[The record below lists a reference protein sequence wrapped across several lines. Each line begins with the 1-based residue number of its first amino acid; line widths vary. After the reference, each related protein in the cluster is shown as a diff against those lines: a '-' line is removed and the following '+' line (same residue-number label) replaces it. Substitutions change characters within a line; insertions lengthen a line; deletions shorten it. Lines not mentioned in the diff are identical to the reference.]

1 MTVDIEPT
9 RNEGA
14 GTKIALALILSVCFF
29 FGSYIVSTI
38 ISEVLG
44 RRGLPGS
51 PLIYAVVIFP
61 LTLLVVVFE
70 ERIQE
75 SRYWPRIERF
85 WYVGICAIGSG
96 IPIVLTIFTPM
107 LFWQSL
113 PRGGPTG
120 VAIASMIGVGLA
132 VMARGSY
139 AIRRHR

>member
-1 MTVDIEPT
+1 MDIEPAPK
-9 RNEGA
+9 EGA
-14 GTKIALALILSVCFF
+14 GTKIALASILSVCFF

-61 LTLLVVVFE
+61 LTVLLVVFE

-75 SRYWPRIERF
+75 SSYWTRIKRF
-85 WYVGICAIGSG
+85 WYVGIVAVGSG
-96 IPIVLTIFTPM
+96 PPIVLTIFTPM

>member
-1 MTVDIEPT
+1 MTVDIEPAPK
-9 RNEGA
+9 EGA
-14 GTKIALALILSVCFF
+14 GTKIALASILSVCFF

-61 LTLLVVVFE
+61 LTVLLVVFE

-75 SRYWPRIERF
+75 SSYWTRIKRF
-85 WYVGICAIGSG
+85 WYVGIVAVGSG
-96 IPIVLTIFTPM
+96 PPIVLTIFTPM

-113 PRGGPTG
+113 PPGGPTG